1 MDLISVVFY
10 WHKEVLS
17 TWGQCTV
24 GLNLPT
30 HSPSRLIWVST
41 SNNRLTVTVLE
52 PELSSAPPAEIS
64 DGISRTGRALSE
76 TTSACFNSKIHPLH
90 RVTALYEELKVNQ
103 TCASLDSLFR
113 KSHIT
118 QNVSHKLCNCSFF

>member
-1 MDLISVVFY
+1 MDLISLIYY
-10 WHKEVLS
+10 WHKDVLS

-30 HSPSRLIWVST
+30 HSPSRFTWVSR

-52 PELSSAPPAEIS
+52 PELSSPPPAEIT

-76 TTSACFNSKIHPLH
+76 TASARFNSKIHPLH
-90 RVTALYEELKVNQ
+90 RVAALYEELKG
-103 TCASLDSLFR
+103 
-113 KSHIT
+113 
-118 QNVSHKLCNCSFF
+118 